1 MTFVRICSFLMDFN
15 NLQEI
20 TIVLNDIGPED
31 VIQIVTDNGSNFKKA
46 CKLLAEEYP
55 HIVWQPCLAH
65 TINLILKDIGKWDD
79 HKAMI
84 QSAQYICQWLYNSNS
99 VHSMFKSATGGELVK
114 WNATRFGTNYMFL
127 ESFMK
132 KKDQF
137 MVWMMSTEYRSSRHY
152 KTEAGKYAFECMTSV
167 QWWANMQYVINDVEP
182 LYSFLRFAD
191 QDKTPTL
198 GEVLMEYGSL
208 KRTYHTRFHSDM
220 ARCDRIMEIVDR
232 RLASVFE
239 GTYAHTACAVHPYAC
254 YAFGISENVF
264 GDLRKGLERLFD
276 IDRAIR
282 ALQEYELFR
291 QKLGEFSS
299 DLAARMAK
307 DRGTSPA
314 SWWAMFGSETPH
326 LQIAAK
332 RLLSQ
337 CASSSGC
344 ERNWSSFAFIHTK
357 LRNRLSSM
365 KLHNLVYV
373 HYNLRLRIQR
383 ATATV
388 EASEFDPATSFMD
401 LSLYRQTRPIEEWMQ
416 HGRSNRAPTL
426 DEDSDFADPPVPAQ
440 ILTDLA
446 RRVGEPVNVD
456 DWARENIGDTH
467 LGKRKTKIPPNQSK
481 RKKQRKGDV
490 EEESIGTDDTTP
502 EPSDDGH
509 GGSGGDDDDDDD
521 DDDDGDG
528 NEGGD
533 DNDDD
538 DGDDRGGAST
548 SGAPTGAM
556 RFMGETA
563 FTHATQ
569 DRDHGAPSSQRRT
582 RSNTRPL
589 GPYDGEDDGSS
600 TSVSSTYS
608 YPSAPSFVWPPQ
620 PHPMAVPPRPLYG
633 YPHMYYQGYLPYGNP
648 HMYYQEYPPEQDPSE

>member
-99 VHSMFKSATGGELVK
+99 VHSMFKSVTGGELVK

-152 KTEAGKYAFECMTSV
+152 KTEAGKYAFDCMTSV

-254 YAFGISENVF
+254 YAFGISENIF
-264 GDLRKGLERLFD
+264 GDLRKGLEKFL
-276 IDRAIR
+276 
-282 ALQEYELFR
+282 
-291 QKLGEFSS
+291 
-299 DLAARMAK
+299 
-307 DRGTSPA
+307 TSTEQHVHYK
-314 SWWAMFGSETPH
+314 SM
-326 LQIAAK
+326 
-332 RLLSQ
+332 
-337 CASSSGC
+337 
-344 ERNWSSFAFIHTK
+344 SSFVENLENSHLTL
-357 LRNRLSSM
+357 LRGWQKIEAL
-365 KLHNLVYV
+365 LQLV
-373 HYNLRLRIQR
+373 
-383 ATATV
+383 
-388 EASEFDPATSFMD
+388 
-401 LSLYRQTRPIEEWMQ
+401 
-416 HGRSNRAPTL
+416 
-426 DEDSDFADPPVPAQ
+426 
-440 ILTDLA
+440 
-446 RRVGEPVNVD
+446 
-456 DWARENIGDTH
+456 
-467 LGKRKTKIPPNQSK
+467 
-481 RKKQRKGDV
+481 
-490 EEESIGTDDTTP
+490 
-502 EPSDDGH
+502 
-509 GGSGGDDDDDDD
+509 GGLCLVQKHHIF
-521 DDDDGDG
+521 
-528 NEGGD
+528 
-533 DNDDD
+533 
-538 DGDDRGGAST
+538 R
-548 SGAPTGAM
+548 
-556 RFMGETA
+556 
-563 FTHATQ
+563 
-569 DRDHGAPSSQRRT
+569 
-582 RSNTRPL
+582 
-589 GPYDGEDDGSS
+589 
-600 TSVSSTYS
+600 
-608 YPSAPSFVWPPQ
+608 
-620 PHPMAVPPRPLYG
+620 
-633 YPHMYYQGYLPYGNP
+633 
-648 HMYYQEYPPEQDPSE
+648 

>member
-1 MTFVRICSFLMDFN
+1 MVDPVWEHGETRGAGFKCKYCGTSKSGGGATRFKDHLAHRGHDVIDCPSVPPAVKNFFISELDMIKAKKYERQQDRRRRDAAARSTQYVDLEGGEEEEEQDDELQQALRHSREEYEFRQRAGPSYERGGGSGSG
-15 NLQEI
+15 QEI

-31 VIQIVTDNGSNFKKA
+31 VIQIVTDNGINFKKA

-79 HKAMI
+79 HTAMI

-99 VHSMFKSATGGELVK
+99 VHSMFTSATGGELVK

-152 KTEAGKYAFECMTSV
+152 KTEAGKYAFDCMTSV

-208 KRTYHTRFHSDM
+208 KHSYRSRFHSDM

-239 GTYAHTACAVHPYAC
+239 
-254 YAFGISENVF
+254 ENVF

-276 IDRAIR
+276 IDRAAR

-299 DLAARMAK
+299 DLTARMAK

-344 ERNWSSFAFIHTK
+344 ERN
-357 LRNRLSSM
+357 
-365 KLHNLVYV
+365 
-373 HYNLRLRIQR
+373 
-383 ATATV
+383 
-388 EASEFDPATSFMD
+388 
-401 LSLYRQTRPIEEWMQ
+401 
-416 HGRSNRAPTL
+416 
-426 DEDSDFADPPVPAQ
+426 
-440 ILTDLA
+440 
-446 RRVGEPVNVD
+446 
-456 DWARENIGDTH
+456 
-467 LGKRKTKIPPNQSK
+467 
-481 RKKQRKGDV
+481 
-490 EEESIGTDDTTP
+490 
-502 EPSDDGH
+502 
-509 GGSGGDDDDDDD
+509 
-521 DDDDGDG
+521 
-528 NEGGD
+528 
-533 DNDDD
+533 
-538 DGDDRGGAST
+538 
-548 SGAPTGAM
+548 
-556 RFMGETA
+556 
-563 FTHATQ
+563 
-569 DRDHGAPSSQRRT
+569 
-582 RSNTRPL
+582 
-589 GPYDGEDDGSS
+589 
-600 TSVSSTYS
+600 
-608 YPSAPSFVWPPQ
+608 
-620 PHPMAVPPRPLYG
+620 
-633 YPHMYYQGYLPYGNP
+633 
-648 HMYYQEYPPEQDPSE
+648 

>member
-1 MTFVRICSFLMDFN
+1 MVDPVWEHGEKRGSGFKCKYCGTSKSGGGATRFKDHLAHRGHDVIDCPSVPPAVKNFFISELDKIKAKKYERQQDRRRRDAAARSTQYVDLEGEEEEEEQDDELQQALRHSREEYEFRQRAGPRYERGGGSGSGQARDPGTGVTIPTGRDIDGKYLSENVEEIKKEINKWKQEFPEYGATIICDSWTGISRNSVINFLVYCNGMMYFWKSIDVTGKIQDHR
-15 NLQEI
+15 LILKEI

-239 GTYAHTACAVHPYAC
+239 
-254 YAFGISENVF
+254 ENVF

-276 IDRAIR
+276 IDRAAR
-282 ALQEYELFR
+282 ALQENTT
-291 QKLGEFSS
+291 SS
-299 DLAARMAK
+299 D
-307 DRGTSPA
+307 
-314 SWWAMFGSETPH
+314 
-326 LQIAAK
+326 
-332 RLLSQ
+332 
-337 CASSSGC
+337 SS
-344 ERNWSSFAFIHTK
+344 
-357 LRNRLSSM
+357 
-365 KLHNLVYV
+365 
-373 HYNLRLRIQR
+373 
-383 ATATV
+383 
-388 EASEFDPATSFMD
+388 
-401 LSLYRQTRPIEEWMQ
+401 
-416 HGRSNRAPTL
+416 
-426 DEDSDFADPPVPAQ
+426 
-440 ILTDLA
+440 
-446 RRVGEPVNVD
+446 
-456 DWARENIGDTH
+456 
-467 LGKRKTKIPPNQSK
+467 
-481 RKKQRKGDV
+481 
-490 EEESIGTDDTTP
+490 
-502 EPSDDGH
+502 
-509 GGSGGDDDDDDD
+509 
-521 DDDDGDG
+521 
-528 NEGGD
+528 
-533 DNDDD
+533 
-538 DGDDRGGAST
+538 
-548 SGAPTGAM
+548 
-556 RFMGETA
+556 
-563 FTHATQ
+563 
-569 DRDHGAPSSQRRT
+569 
-582 RSNTRPL
+582 
-589 GPYDGEDDGSS
+589 
-600 TSVSSTYS
+600 
-608 YPSAPSFVWPPQ
+608 
-620 PHPMAVPPRPLYG
+620 
-633 YPHMYYQGYLPYGNP
+633 
-648 HMYYQEYPPEQDPSE
+648 